1 MPYLENII
9 LQLFPNLNPKE
20 ENFKSDINRKS
31 AINLL
36 HYSSNIK
43 QSNVSAII
51 KIWVKMLTKIYENEK
66 LYKIHIQTQQII
78 QVASHYLKE
87 ENKKEITN
95 FFQNILRKINL

>member
-1 MPYLENII
+1 
-9 LQLFPNLNPKE
+9 
-20 ENFKSDINRKS
+20 
-31 AINLL
+31 
-36 HYSSNIK
+36 
-43 QSNVSAII
+43 
-51 KIWVKMLTKIYENEK
+51 MLTKIYENEK